1 MPEPLAP
8 LTARARLSVGAL
20 LVAEVCTAAAAIAQA
35 TVLGKLVYDIT
46 GSELDLGLLGLAEF
60 APALLLVLV
69 SGAVADRFD
78 RRRIVAIAGVTQA
91 AMTVALGWYA
101 GTNPTSIAPI
111 ILLVLGFGVALAF
124 SSPANR
130 SLPADLVDADRLP
143 WLIARSVI
151 AFEVG
156 TIAGPVLGGFLYAA
170 DIRLPFVVIALLLL
184 AMAGAILLVKID
196 RRPAHARADDTAPV
210 TLEAAGASSPRSDAL
225 IEAEAFQEAAEE
237 PSAGYSPAAPPRE
250 GLHGA
255 LEGLR
260 FVRSEPIVLGAIS
273 LDLFAVLFGGA
284 IALLPA
290 IAKDRLGLGA
300 VGLGWLRAAGG
311 IGAGAMTLALAAK
324 PITRRVGRTL
334 LATVALFGVFTIVLG
349 LTRSFVVAFVAILAL
364 SAADSVSVFIRATLV
379 PLITPIEKR
388 GRVLAVE
395 NVFIGASNELGAFES
410 GVTGQLLGTTGSVVL
425 GGLATLVIAIS
436 WRFLFPSL
444 RRVDRFP
451 TPPEGNSA

>member
-1 MPEPLAP
+1 MSGPIAP
-8 LTARARLSVGAL
+8 LSSRARWSVRAL
-20 LVAEVCTAAAAIAQA
+20 LLADMCSAAAAIGQA
-35 TVLGKLVYDIT
+35 TVLGKLVYDLT

-60 APALLLVLV
+60 APALVLVLV
-69 SGAVADRFD
+69 SGAVADRVE
-78 RRRIVAIAGVTQA
+78 RRRIVAVAGVIQA
-91 AMTVALGWYA
+91 AMALALAWYA
-101 GTNPTSIAPI
+101 GTQPTSVVPI
-111 ILLVLGFGVALAF
+111 YALVLGFGIALAF
-124 SSPANR
+124 SSPASR

-151 AFEVG
+151 AFELG
-156 TIAGPVLGGFLYAA
+156 LIAGPVIGGFLYAA
-170 DIRLPFVVIALLLL
+170 DVRLPFVATAGLLLVMAA
-184 AMAGAILLVKID
+184 AMMVVRIEPRTRQAAAAPGAVDDD
-196 RRPAHARADDTAPV
+196 RAR
-210 TLEAAGASSPRSDAL
+210 SR
-225 IEAEAFQEAAEE
+225 AEVVQEAAEE
-237 PSAGYSPAAPPRE
+237 PAAGYGPSAPPRE
-250 GLHGA
+250 GLQGA
-255 LEGLR
+255 LEGFR

-311 IGAGAMTLALAAK
+311 IGAGLMTLGLAVR
-324 PITRRVGRTL
+324 PITRRVGSTL

-349 LTRSFVVAFVAILAL
+349 VTTSAVVAFVAILGL

-379 PLITPIEKR
+379 PLITPEDKR

-410 GVTGQLLGTTGSVVL
+410 GVSGQLLGTTGSVLL
-425 GGLATLVIAIS
+425 GGIATLVIAVS

-451 TPPEGNSA
+451 TPDDPDGVSGS

>member
-1 MPEPLAP
+1 MSGPIAP
-8 LTARARLSVGAL
+8 LSSRARWSVRAL
-20 LVAEVCTAAAAIAQA
+20 LLADLCSAAAAIGQA
-35 TVLGKLVYDIT
+35 TVLGKLVYDLT

-69 SGAVADRFD
+69 SGAVADRVE
-78 RRRIVAIAGVTQA
+78 RRRIVAVAGVTQA
-91 AMTVALGWYA
+91 VMALGLAWYA
-101 GTNPTSIAPI
+101 GTKPTSIVPI
-111 ILLVLGFGVALAF
+111 YALVLGFGVALAF
-124 SSPANR
+124 SSPASR

-151 AFEVG
+151 AFEIG
-156 TIAGPVLGGFLYAA
+156 IIAGPVLSGFLYAA
-170 DIRLPFVVIALLLL
+170 DVRLPFVATAALLLL
-184 AMAGAILLVKID
+184 MAAAILVVRIEPRVRSAASVPAAID
-196 RRPAHARADDTAPV
+196 DA
-210 TLEAAGASSPRSDAL
+210 SDAVRARTR
-225 IEAEAFQEAAEE
+225 AEVAQEAAEE
-237 PSAGYSPAAPPRE
+237 PAAGYGPAAPPRE
-250 GLHGA
+250 GLQGA
-255 LEGLR
+255 LEGFR

-311 IGAGAMTLALAAK
+311 IGAGLMTLGLAVR
-324 PITRRVGRTL
+324 PITRRVGSTL

-349 LTRSFVVAFVAILAL
+349 VTRSAVIAFIAILGL

-379 PLITPIEKR
+379 PLITPPDKR

-410 GVTGQLLGTTGSVVL
+410 GVSGQLLGTTGSVLL
-425 GGLATLVIAIS
+425 GGIATLVIAIS

-451 TPPEGNSA
+451 TPDDSQV

>member
-1 MPEPLAP
+1 
-8 LTARARLSVGAL
+8 L

-69 SGAVADRFD
+69 SGAVADRFE
-78 RRRIVAIAGVTQA
+78 RRLIVAVAAVVQA
-91 AMTVALGWYA
+91 VMTIALGWYA

-111 ILLVLGFGVALAF
+111 ILLVIGFGIALAF

-130 SLPADLVDADRLP
+130 SLPADLVDAERLP
-143 WLIARSVI
+143 WLIARTVV
-151 AFEVG
+151 AFEIG
-156 TIAGPVLGGFLYAA
+156 IIAGPVLGGFLYAA
-170 DIRLPFVVIALLLL
+170 DIRWPFIAIAVLLLV
-184 AMAGAILLVKID
+184 MAGAMLLVKVD
-196 RRPAHARADDTAPV
+196 HAVRPEPAAEDAPALLQV
-210 TLEAAGASSPRSDAL
+210 GAA
-225 IEAEAFQEAAEE
+225 QEAAEE
-237 PSAGYSPAAPPRE
+237 PAAGYGPSAPPRE
-250 GLHGA
+250 GLRGA

-290 IAKDRLGLGA
+290 IAKDRLGVGA

-311 IGAGAMTLALAAK
+311 IGAGAMTLGLAAR
-324 PITRRVGRTL
+324 PITRRVGPTL

-349 LTRSFVVAFVAILAL
+349 VTHSFVVAFVAILAL

-379 PLITPIEKR
+379 PLITPMDKR

-425 GGLATLVIAIS
+425 GGVATLVIAIS

-451 TPPEGNSA
+451 TPADEGV